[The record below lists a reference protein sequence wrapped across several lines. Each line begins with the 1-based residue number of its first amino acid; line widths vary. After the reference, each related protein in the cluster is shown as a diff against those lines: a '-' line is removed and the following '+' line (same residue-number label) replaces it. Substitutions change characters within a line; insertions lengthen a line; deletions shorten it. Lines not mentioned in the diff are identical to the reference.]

1 MSIRDQIQMRLESG
15 ELRSV
20 APLMQGT
27 RVRELYLSKDI
38 FSRID
43 GPWEDISYERRF
55 GRLRADLERF
65 VTGGHIV
72 ACLVPYKAKTAY
84 MGKLDAEEIWDIR
97 SQDPRP
103 GLRVFG
109 RFAGRDVFIGLGWA
123 PRSRD
128 WAGKNPLGPRDSQ
141 EWKVEIAQCKREW
154 HRLLHPYRPLEG
166 NELGDYL
173 SGNCSII

>member
-1 MSIRDQIQMRLESG
+1 MSIYDQIQRRLESG
-15 ELRSV
+15 ELRSIT
-20 APLMQGT
+20 PLMNGT
-27 RVRELYLSKDI
+27 ISRKLYLSRDL
-38 FSRID
+38 FSRIE
-43 GPWEDISYERRF
+43 GPWGDISVEKRF

-84 MGKLDAEEIWDIR
+84 MGKLDADEVWDIR
-97 SQDPRP
+97 SQDPSP

-109 RFAGRDVFIGLGWA
+109 RFAARDIFIGLGWA

-128 WAGKNPLGPRDSQ
+128 WAGKRLLGERDSQ
-141 EWKVEIAQCKREW
+141 DWKDEISLCKREW
-154 HRLLHPYRPLEG
+154 HRLLHPYNALEG

-173 SGNCSII
+173 SGNCSTV